1 MATPF
6 SKPLEYA
13 EYIEPVDM
21 DLLLK
26 AVTYKQGKYDLNK
39 QRVSNLVNQAI
50 TMPFAKEED
59 REYFDSRMAG
69 LINELNRYGAGDL
82 SSDTRADY
90 LVGFLSQAAD
100 ESVANGVEGTLW
112 KQQYDASAL
121 EARKENPESF
131 SERNY
136 QYGLQNYNEWLNDRQ
151 VGTDVNDYSNPWTG
165 KGVGRYQPFVNVD
178 AMLREELEKID
189 PEITFE
195 ISPFG
200 NGIQYYKNKYELI
213 TDEKLLN
220 SINLQVEGN
229 PQLQTQLDIN
239 AWSTYSGA
247 TSEQLTPQIQ
257 EYYQGKAAEAGK
269 NIEYFRQQKAGAST
283 QELAIINQEID
294 NLKKLQ
300 NNFTQQASLE
310 SVNATLANPSAR
322 VATLKNLYRDG
333 LYSSYAYQYAQ
344 TNLVDMDIFTDEAAK
359 ISATASANAEAER
372 MKQANDVLLKAY
384 EADGKGETA
393 LADAYV
399 GYLEDVLQFNYE
411 VPGTGIVSPSGMM
424 ALHRMGEVGTALKDE
439 SIQNVSITQQFLAKQ
454 AITQQQV
461 DEAISSIASS
471 TDLYGATRA
480 ETVATINSWSPE
492 RLTEEINRVGLDP
505 IVKGQLEILREGVT
519 MNTTLA
525 QTHEVAVDLTY
536 AQIESKLRN
545 GETAWTGGGY
555 AGYRVITDENGET
568 VKLPATGT
576 FLRVENGEL
585 VGYDYITPKERAVAF
600 QTMKDAEYEAN
611 TRPIAGGGY
620 GKVGG
625 WFVNRG
631 VDFMDFA
638 GNLMSAPYDFGPG
651 RVTTGGRYINS
662 YRQNRLE
669 ANLDALYENDPTPD
683 KRIYGAVSG
692 FRGYDVD
699 GDNIADPGATSGTP
713 VYGEG
718 LVRNSQMP
726 ISTQL
731 RQELGKGIFT
741 YLTLMPQGNIAKAG
755 TPALGGVIGPLGPG
769 RIVSRI
775 PGVRTL
781 LPRYTGRAAL
791 GRNLQGLFL
800 GTAVGTGAD
809 VANVL
814 IESEMARRGAYNRN
828 VNRRGQQLGI
838 GFEPQQ
844 QAPTSYGGLRD
855 LQFFRRGLASDILAS
870 DVLGD
875 DDALRQAIGDA
886 ADIDFMSKHDGLIF
900 SNGRHYLGAILENN
914 LEHVLIQNNAQAIP
928 TRQLSLNSTAARP
941 YLEDIFNAMTPDGV
955 PLFPDIPE
963 LQSAESFKAAMDKD
977 PTEDQEA
984 LLLDIK
990 GIGGGQL
997 QVVMQRGDDEPVV
1010 KMFYPDKNSDFYKQI
1025 LVPETLDY
1033 NNQMDNM
1040 LFNVGNMAKSRDV
1053 IAKGTKVLPDGTI
1066 VEGSPLTNK
1075 LQSTVMLDEET
1086 GLFIRP
1092 EYSMTYEPNP
1102 EDGYSYASTPYDG
1115 NKVLRMRGV
1124 TILNSDNQVL
1134 GFVEKAGAFNFNQI
1148 IATTRPSSAQEPGV
1162 EDLLFNVGDNV
1173 LSVEAANAFFSNE
1186 DQVQAVID
1194 EFSKSQSK

>member
-59 REYFDSRMAG
+59 REYFDSRMSG

-151 VGTDVNDYSNPWTG
+151 VGTDVNEYSNPWTG
-165 KGVGRYQPFVNVD
+165 KGVGSYQPFVNVD

-322 VATLKNLYRDG
+322 VSTLKNLYRDG
-333 LYSSYAYQYAQ
+333 LFSSYAYQYAQ
-344 TNLVDMDIFTDEAAK
+344 TNLVDMDIFSDEAAK

-399 GYLEDVLQFNYE
+399 GYLEDVLQVGYQLPGGNQNY
-411 VPGTGIVSPSGMM
+411 SASQMM
-424 ALHRMGEVGTALKDE
+424 AVHRMGEVGTALKDE
-439 SIQNVSITQQFLAKQ
+439 SIKNVDITEQFAAKQ

-461 DEAISSIASS
+461 DETVSAIASS
-471 TDLYGATRA
+471 TDLYGDNRA
-480 ETVATINSWSPE
+480 ETVATINSWS
-492 RLTEEINRVGLDP
+492 LDKLNDEINRVGLDP
-505 IVKGQLEILREGVT
+505 IVRGQLEILREGLT
-519 MNTTLA
+519 MSRTNAL
-525 QTHEVAVDLTY
+525 THELAVDLTY
-536 AQIESKLRN
+536 AQVESKLRN
-545 GETAWTGGGY
+545 GENAWTGGGY

-576 FLRVENGEL
+576 FLKVENGNL

-600 QTMKDAEYEAN
+600 RTMKDAEYTAN
-611 TRPIAGGGY
+611 RRPIAGGGF
-620 GKVGG
+620 GNVGG
-625 WFVNRG
+625 WFVNRA

-638 GNLMSAPYDFGPG
+638 GNVVSAPYDFGPG
-651 RVTTGGRYINS
+651 RVSTGGRYINS
-662 YRQNRLE
+662 YKQNRLE

-683 KRIYGAVSG
+683 KRIYAAVSG

-699 GDNIADPGATSGTP
+699 GDNLADPGETSGTP
-713 VYGEG
+713 IYGEG

-726 ISTQL
+726 IGTQL

-741 YLTLMPQGNIAKAG
+741 YLTFMPQGNIMRTGA
-755 TPALGGVIGPLGPG
+755 PALGGVLGPLGAG
-769 RIVSRI
+769 RVVSRI

-800 GTAVGTGAD
+800 GTAFGTGAD
-809 VANVL
+809 MTNVL
-814 IESEMARRGAYNRN
+814 IETTLADRGAYNRN
-828 VNRRGQQLGI
+828 VNRRGQELGI
-838 GFEPQQ
+838 GFEPQYSRLGD
-844 QAPTSYGGLRD
+844 AG
-855 LQFFRRGLASDILAS
+855 LQFFRRGLNKNILAL

-886 ADIDFMSKHDGLIF
+886 ADIDFMSRHDGLVF
-900 SNGRHYLGAILENN
+900 SNGRHYLGAMLQNN
-914 LEHVLIQNNAQAIP
+914 LEHVLLQNNAQAIP
-928 TRQLSLNSTAARP
+928 TRQLSLNSMAARP

-963 LQSAESFKAAMDKD
+963 LQSAPSFIAAMDKD

-1010 KMFYPDKNSDFYKQI
+1010 KMFYPDKNSDFYNQI
-1025 LVPETLDY
+1025 LLPETLDY

-1040 LFNVGNMAKSRDV
+1040 LFNVGNMAQSRDLM
-1053 IAKGTKVLPDGTI
+1053 AKGK
-1066 VEGSPLTNK
+1066 SPLTNK

-1102 EDGYSYASTPYDG
+1102 EDGFSYSSTPYDG
-1115 NKVLRMRGV
+1115 NKVLRMRGI

-1134 GFVEKAGAFNFNQI
+1134 GTVEKAGAFNFNQV
-1148 IATTRPSSAQEPGV
+1148 IATTRPSSAQEPGT

-1173 LSVEAANAFFSNE
+1173 LSVQAANAFFSNE